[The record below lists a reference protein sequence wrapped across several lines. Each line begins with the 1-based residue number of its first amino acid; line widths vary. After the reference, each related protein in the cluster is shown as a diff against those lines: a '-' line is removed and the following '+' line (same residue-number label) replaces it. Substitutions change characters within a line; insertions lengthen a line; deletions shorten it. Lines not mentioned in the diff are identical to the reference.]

1 MKQKDIAIIAITVFI
16 SGIFSYVICSS
27 FLFNSTDQKQ
37 KAEVVTPITS
47 TFNLPDKKI
56 FNTEAT
62 NPTKVIEIGPN
73 TNDQP
78 FTNTQN

>member
-16 SGIFSYVICSS
+16 AGIFSYVICNN
-27 FLFNSTDQKQ
+27 FLFKPADLKQ
-37 KAEVVTPITS
+37 KAEVVAPITS
-47 TFNLPDKKI
+47 DFTLPDKTV
-56 FNTEAT
+56 FNVDAT

-78 FTNTQN
+78 FTNAK